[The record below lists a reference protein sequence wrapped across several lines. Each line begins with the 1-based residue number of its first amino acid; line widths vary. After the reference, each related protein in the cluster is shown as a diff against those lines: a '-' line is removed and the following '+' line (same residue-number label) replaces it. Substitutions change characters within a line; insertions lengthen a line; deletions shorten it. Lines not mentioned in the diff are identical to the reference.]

1 MIYLVTFHDRKKRL
15 ANLNTNAQLTT
26 KCWKSILNLTA
37 HKTVIY
43 PLETFLFFDKKPL
56 PNRVN
61 IVYSYY
67 NRKVKDI
74 NNVVVN
80 NNYKD
85 IVSTFAEKSEDLYV
99 IGATRE
105 IIERFAKDADYIIDY
120 STEEMGY
127 TNASIFDSIN
137 FADFTLLK
145 KQEMQYY
152 DIRYFVRE
160 KTNFIGY

>member
-1 MIYLVTFHDRKKRL
+1 M
-15 ANLNTNAQLTT
+15 
-26 KCWKSILNLTA
+26 NLTA

-43 PLETFLFFDKKPL
+43 PVETFLVFNKVPL

-67 NRKVKDI
+67 NKKVKDI

-85 IVSTFAEKSEDLYV
+85 IVSSFGGKNEDLYI
-99 IGATRE
+99 IGSTRD
-105 IIERFAKDADYIIDY
+105 IIERFAKDVDFIIDY

-127 TNASIFDSIN
+127 TTASIFDSIN

-145 KQEMQYY
+145 KQELEHY

>member
-15 ANLNTNAQLTT
+15 SNLDHEAQLKTN
-26 KCWKSILNLTA
+26 CWKSILKLTE

-43 PLETFLFFDKKPL
+43 PVETFLVFDRKPL

-67 NRKVKDI
+67 NKKVKDI
-74 NNVVVN
+74 NNVLVN
-80 NNYKD
+80 NNFKD
-85 IVSTFAEKSEDLYV
+85 IVTSFAGKNEDLYI
-99 IGATRE
+99 IGSTKE
-105 IIERFAKDADYIIDY
+105 IIERFSKNVDYIIDY

-127 TNASIFDSIN
+127 TSASIFDSIN

-145 KQEMQYY
+145 KQELEHY